1 MSGHSKWSTIKHK
14 KGILDAKKG
23 VLFTK
28 LSREITV
35 AAKSGDSD
43 PELNFMF
50 EAYENK
56 RSIYYVVENNGKIY
70 GGAGISHLNEADYN
84 ICELQKM
91 YFLPSIRGKG
101 IGDMMIEK
109 SLSFALDNKFK
120 YCYIETL
127 PYMKAAQ
134 KLYLKKGFSY
144 INGPIGNTGHTSCNV
159 WLIKKLK

>member
-1 MSGHSKWSTIKHK
+1 MFNIRQIRKKDNLNLSKLIREVLIEIGVPK
-14 KGILDAKKG
+14 KGTAY
-23 VLFTK
+23 
-28 LSREITV
+28 
-35 AAKSGDSD
+35 SD

-50 EAYENK
+50 EAYDNK

-91 YFLPSIRGKG
+91 YFLPLIRGKG

-109 SLSFALDNKFK
+109 CLSFALDNKFK

-134 KLYLKKGFSY
+134 KLYLRKGFSY
-144 INGPIGNTGHTSCNV
+144 IDGPIGNTGHTSCNV

>member
-1 MSGHSKWSTIKHK
+1 MFTIRQICKKDNLSLSEVIRKVLIEIGVPK
-14 KGILDAKKG
+14 KGTA
-23 VLFTK
+23 F
-28 LSREITV
+28 
-35 AAKSGDSD
+35 SD
-43 PELNFMF
+43 LEVDFMF
-50 EAYENK
+50 EAYNKK
-56 RSIYYVVENNGKIY
+56 RSIYYVVENDGKIY

-101 IGDMMIEK
+101 LGNQMIEK
-109 SLSFALDNKFK
+109 CLDFALDNKFK

-144 INGPIGNTGHTSCNV
+144 IEGPIGNTGHTSCNV
-159 WLIKKLK
+159 WLLKKLK

>member
-1 MSGHSKWSTIKHK
+1 MFTIRQICKKDNLSLSKVIRKVLIEIGVPK
-14 KGILDAKKG
+14 KGTA
-23 VLFTK
+23 F
-28 LSREITV
+28 
-35 AAKSGDSD
+35 SD
-43 PELNFMF
+43 LEVDFMF
-50 EAYENK
+50 EAYNKK
-56 RSIYYVVENNGKIY
+56 RSIYYVVENDGKIY

-101 IGDMMIEK
+101 LGNQMIEK
-109 SLSFALDNKFK
+109 CLDFAIDNKFK

-144 INGPIGNTGHTSCNV
+144 IEGPIGNTGHTSCNV
-159 WLIKKLK
+159 WLLKKLK

>member
-1 MSGHSKWSTIKHK
+1 MFNIRQIRKNDNLNLSKLIREVLIEIGVPK
-14 KGILDAKKG
+14 KGTAY
-23 VLFTK
+23 
-28 LSREITV
+28 
-35 AAKSGDSD
+35 SD

-50 EAYENK
+50 EAYDNK

-109 SLSFALDNKFK
+109 CLSFALDSKFK

-134 KLYLKKGFSY
+134 KLYLRKGFSY
-144 INGPIGNTGHTSCNV
+144 IDGPIGNTGHTSCNV

>member
-1 MSGHSKWSTIKHK
+1 MFTIRQICKKDNLSLSKVIRKVLIEIGVPK
-14 KGILDAKKG
+14 KGTA
-23 VLFTK
+23 F
-28 LSREITV
+28 
-35 AAKSGDSD
+35 SD
-43 PELNFMF
+43 LEVDFMF
-50 EAYENK
+50 EAYNKK
-56 RSIYYVVENNGKIY
+56 RSIYYVVENDGKIY

-101 IGDMMIEK
+101 LGNQMIEK
-109 SLSFALDNKFK
+109 CLDFALDNKFK

-144 INGPIGNTGHTSCNV
+144 IEGPIGNTGHTSCNV
-159 WLIKKLK
+159 WLLKKLK

>member
-1 MSGHSKWSTIKHK
+1 MFTIRQICKKDNLSLSEVIRKVLIEIGVPK
-14 KGILDAKKG
+14 KGTA
-23 VLFTK
+23 F
-28 LSREITV
+28 
-35 AAKSGDSD
+35 SD
-43 PELNFMF
+43 LEVDFMF
-50 EAYENK
+50 EAYNKK
-56 RSIYYVVENNGKIY
+56 RSIYYVVENDGKIY

-101 IGDMMIEK
+101 LGDQMIEK
-109 SLSFALDNKFK
+109 CLDFALDNKFK

-144 INGPIGNTGHTSCNV
+144 IEGPIGNTGHTSCNV
-159 WLIKKLK
+159 WLLKKLK

>member
-1 MSGHSKWSTIKHK
+1 MFTIRQICKKDNLSLSEVIRKVLIEIGVPK
-14 KGILDAKKG
+14 KGTA
-23 VLFTK
+23 F
-28 LSREITV
+28 
-35 AAKSGDSD
+35 SD
-43 PELNFMF
+43 LEVDFMF
-50 EAYENK
+50 EAYNKK
-56 RSIYYVVENNGKIY
+56 RSIYYVVENDGKIY

-101 IGDMMIEK
+101 LGNQMIEK
-109 SLSFALDNKFK
+109 CLDFALDNKFK

-144 INGPIGNTGHTSCNV
+144 IQGPIGNTGHTSCNV
-159 WLIKKLK
+159 WLLKKLKWQ

>member
-1 MSGHSKWSTIKHK
+1 MFIIRQICKKDNLSLSEVIRKVLIEIGVPK
-14 KGILDAKKG
+14 KGTA
-23 VLFTK
+23 F
-28 LSREITV
+28 
-35 AAKSGDSD
+35 SD
-43 PELNFMF
+43 LEVDFMF
-50 EAYENK
+50 EAYNKK
-56 RSIYYVVENNGKIY
+56 RSIYYVVENDGKIY

-101 IGDMMIEK
+101 LGNQMIEK
-109 SLSFALDNKFK
+109 CLDFALDNKFK

-144 INGPIGNTGHTSCNV
+144 IEGPIGNTGHTSCNV
-159 WLIKKLK
+159 WLLKKLK

>member
-1 MSGHSKWSTIKHK
+1 MFTIRQICKKDNLSLSEVIRKVLIEIGVPK
-14 KGILDAKKG
+14 KGTA
-23 VLFTK
+23 F
-28 LSREITV
+28 
-35 AAKSGDSD
+35 SD
-43 PELNFMF
+43 LEVDFMF
-50 EAYENK
+50 EAYNKK
-56 RSIYYVVENNGKIY
+56 RSIYYVVENDGKIY

-91 YFLPSIRGKG
+91 YFLPSIRGRG
-101 IGDMMIEK
+101 LGDLMIEK
-109 SLSFALDNKFK
+109 CLSFALNNKFK

-144 INGPIGNTGHTSCNV
+144 IDGPMGNTGHTSCNV

>member
-1 MSGHSKWSTIKHK
+1 MFNIRQISKNDNLNLSKLIREVLIEIGVPK
-14 KGILDAKKG
+14 KGTAY
-23 VLFTK
+23 
-28 LSREITV
+28 
-35 AAKSGDSD
+35 SD

-50 EAYENK
+50 EAYDNK

-91 YFLPSIRGKG
+91 YFLPLIRGKG
-101 IGDMMIEK
+101 IGDIMIEK
-109 SLSFALDNKFK
+109 CLSFALDNKFK

-134 KLYLKKGFSY
+134 KLYLKKGFLY
-144 INGPIGNTGHTSCNV
+144 IEGPIGNTGHTSCNV

>member
-1 MSGHSKWSTIKHK
+1 MFIIRQICKKDNLSLSEVIRKVLIEIGVPK
-14 KGILDAKKG
+14 KGTA
-23 VLFTK
+23 F
-28 LSREITV
+28 
-35 AAKSGDSD
+35 SD
-43 PELNFMF
+43 LEVDFMF
-50 EAYENK
+50 EAYNKK
-56 RSIYYVVENNGKIY
+56 RSIYYVVENDGKIY

-101 IGDMMIEK
+101 LGNQMIEK
-109 SLSFALDNKFK
+109 CLDFALNNKFK

-144 INGPIGNTGHTSCNV
+144 IEGPIGNTGHTSCNV
-159 WLIKKLK
+159 WLLKKLK

>member
-1 MSGHSKWSTIKHK
+1 MFTIRQICKKDNLSLSEVIRKVLIEIGVPK
-14 KGILDAKKG
+14 KGTA
-23 VLFTK
+23 F
-28 LSREITV
+28 
-35 AAKSGDSD
+35 SD
-43 PELNFMF
+43 LEVDFMF
-50 EAYENK
+50 EAYNKK
-56 RSIYYVVENNGKIY
+56 RSIYYVVENDGKIY

-101 IGDMMIEK
+101 LGNQMIEK
-109 SLSFALDNKFK
+109 CLDFALDNKFK

-144 INGPIGNTGHTSCNV
+144 IQGPIGNTGHTSCNV
-159 WLIKKLK
+159 WLLKKLK